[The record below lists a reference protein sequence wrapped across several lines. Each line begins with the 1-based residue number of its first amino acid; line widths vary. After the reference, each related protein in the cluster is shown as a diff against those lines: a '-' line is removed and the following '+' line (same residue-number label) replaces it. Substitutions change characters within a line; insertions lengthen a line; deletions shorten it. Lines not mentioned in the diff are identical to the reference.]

1 MWAMTWRT
9 QDKDTFET
17 WKDIKRDKV
26 RNPMRHDETRKK
38 VTTLPRCP
46 RELRRAQDFSSESCF
61 APGIWGTSVCFTT
74 SALCLWCCYL
84 SLAVWSR
91 TARVYNMWTARQ
103 GRLCQCCRSCGSR
116 SCLKDFTQFHN
127 VAAMLPYAAMNF
139 SQDASQK
146 DVTIK
151 VEKPDEQHE
160 VGKTWEDMR
169 ILGNCIGIMY
179 ANVYVCIV
187 NCGERWESAPLILA
201 PSPPCPMSP
210 FNIILHMFFICSH
223 THTHYS

>member
-74 SALCLWCCYL
+74 SALCLWCRYL

-103 GRLCQCCRSCGSR
+103 GRLCQCCRSCGIR
-116 SCLKDFTQFHN
+116 SCLKDFTQFHTISQCCCH
-127 VAAMLPYAAMNF
+127 AA
-139 SQDASQK
+139 
-146 DVTIK
+146 ICR
-151 VEKPDEQHE
+151 HE
-160 VGKTWEDMR
+160 FLTVCIPERCHHQGWKTWWATWGGEDVGR
-169 ILGNCIGIMY
+169 HENLGELHWNY
-179 ANVYVCIV
+179 VY
-187 NCGERWESAPLILA
+187 
-201 PSPPCPMSP
+201 
-210 FNIILHMFFICSH
+210 
-223 THTHYS
+223 

>member
-9 QDKDTFET
+9 QELFET
-17 WKDIKRDKV
+17 WKDSETRSEIRWDM
-26 RNPMRHDETRKK
+26 MRHDETRKR

-74 SALCLWCCYL
+74 SALCLWCRYL

-103 GRLCQCCRSCGSR
+103 GRLCQMSKLFEKFERFHTISQCCC
-116 SCLKDFTQFHN
+116 H
-127 VAAMLPYAAMNF
+127 AAMLPYAAMNF

-160 VGKTWEDMR
+160 VGKTWKDMK

-179 ANVYVCIV
+179 TNDY
-187 NCGERWESAPLILA
+187 
-201 PSPPCPMSP
+201 
-210 FNIILHMFFICSH
+210 
-223 THTHYS
+223 

>member
-1 MWAMTWRT
+1 
-9 QDKDTFET
+9 
-17 WKDIKRDKV
+17 
-26 RNPMRHDETRKK
+26 
-38 VTTLPRCP
+38 
-46 RELRRAQDFSSESCF
+46 
-61 APGIWGTSVCFTT
+61 
-74 SALCLWCCYL
+74 
-84 SLAVWSR
+84 
-91 TARVYNMWTARQ
+91 
-103 GRLCQCCRSCGSR
+103 
-116 SCLKDFTQFHN
+116 
-127 VAAMLPYAAMNF
+127 MLPYAAMNF